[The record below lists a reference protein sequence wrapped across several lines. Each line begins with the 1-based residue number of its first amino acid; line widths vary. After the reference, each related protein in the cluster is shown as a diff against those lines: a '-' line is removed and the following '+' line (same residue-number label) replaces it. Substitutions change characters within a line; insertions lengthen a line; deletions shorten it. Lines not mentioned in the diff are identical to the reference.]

1 MDRQE
6 LVVIFNDRNIRVIWD
21 ELQEKWYFSMVDV
34 CGALTDSPNP
44 RNYWKVLKH
53 RLIKDGNEMVT
64 KCNQL
69 KLSAED
75 GKMRSTDVGTVEQIC
90 IIAESIPSSK
100 VAPFIQWIE
109 RTENQLLSNP
119 YQLIGVGN
127 EQVSGEIVLY
137 QADSS
142 VSLEVRLENET
153 VWLTQAQIV
162 ELFQSSK
169 GNISEHIANIFEQEE
184 LEEGATVRDF
194 RTVQTEGGR
203 TVTRTLTY
211 YNLDV
216 IISVGFRVNAKRG
229 VRFRQWANR
238 VLGEHLLRG
247 YTVNQQLLQLE
258 NRIDERF
265 EKQHDEMQSIKQ
277 TLADHQEKIDF
288 FVRTNQPPV
297 EGIFYDGQI
306 FDAYRFV
313 SDLIRKAKRSVV
325 LIDNYVDDTVLTQ
338 LDKRAEGVTATIYTQ
353 HVGQQL
359 QLDIDRHNAQ
369 YRPVHVEHFNRAHD
383 RFLLIDDEVYHIGAS
398 LKDLGRKWFA
408 FTLMH
413 DITAAELISRI
424 SGSATVDID

>member
-1 MDRQE
+1 MNRQE
-6 LVVIFNDRNIRVIWD
+6 TVAIFGDRDIRVIWD
-21 ELQEKWYFSMVDV
+21 ELQEKWCFSMVDV

-53 RLIKDGNEMVT
+53 RLVKEGNEMVT

-75 GKMRSTDVGTVEQIC
+75 GKMRSTDVVTVDQIR

-109 RTENQLLSNP
+109 RMEDQLLSNP
-119 YQLIGVGN
+119 YQLNIVDN
-127 EQVSGEIVLY
+127 ERVNGEIVLY

-162 ELFQSSK
+162 DLFQSSK
-169 GNISEHIANIFEQEE
+169 ANISEHIANIFEQEE
-184 LEEGATVRDF
+184 LDEGATVRDF
-194 RTVQTEGGR
+194 RTVQSEGGR
-203 TVTRTLTY
+203 MVTRMLTY

-238 VLGEHLLRG
+238 VLREHLLRG
-247 YTVNQQLLQLE
+247 YTVNQRLLQLE

-313 SDLIRKAKRSVV
+313 SDLIRKAKRSIV
-325 LIDNYVDDTVLTQ
+325 LIDNYVDDTVLIQ
-338 LDKRAEGVTATIYTQ
+338 LDKRTEGVTATIYTQ
-353 HVGQQL
+353 HVGWS
-359 QLDIDRHNAQ
+359 ISTVRTT
-369 YRPVHVEHFNRAHD
+369 
-383 RFLLIDDEVYHIGAS
+383 
-398 LKDLGRKWFA
+398 A
-408 FTLMH
+408 FC
-413 DITAAELISRI
+413 
-424 SGSATVDID
+424 